1 MLSRKDKAELDI
13 ILDRAGYAL
22 TVCAVFAVVVV
33 MILIFK

>member
-1 MLSRKDKAELDI
+1 MLSRKDKEELDI
-13 ILDRAGYAL
+13 ILDRAGYVL